1 MGAPQANWPRI
12 WAKTKEVFVSQ
23 FLLISYIVATVI
35 ALAWPVPGRAVVS
48 VSVRCRWLSQF
59 VRLLKMPGCC
69 NHVQLPRLLAVPA
82 LRPLRMW
89 HVQPSRSVL
98 LAQLNAVFGERT
110 QLCGLQDTEHHDRC
124 VHQCIASGTCSDLM
138 GSSN

>member
-59 VRLLKMPGCC
+59 VLPAEDAWMLQPRAAAAFACC
-69 NHVQLPRLLAVPA
+69 ARPPPHVACSTLALCAPC
-82 LRPLRMW
+82 PIE
-89 HVQPSRSVL
+89 RS
-98 LAQLNAVFGERT
+98 FR
-110 QLCGLQDTEHHDRC
+110 
-124 VHQCIASGTCSDLM
+124 
-138 GSSN
+138 